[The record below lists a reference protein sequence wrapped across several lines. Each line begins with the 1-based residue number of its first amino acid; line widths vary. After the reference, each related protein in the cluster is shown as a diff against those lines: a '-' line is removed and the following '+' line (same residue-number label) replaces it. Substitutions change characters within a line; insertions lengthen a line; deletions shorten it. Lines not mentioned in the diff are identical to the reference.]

1 MKISIKR
8 EQSKL
13 AYSAEREKFGTQFK
27 QIKVLMLAMMAYIAS
42 ATFIACSSDDDNGNN
57 GGGDGDMSVSNYQ
70 RYQKV
75 VNETVKGQKK
85 SNKALLLVAFGS
97 TWEQAYDTF
106 DKVVDEYKAAFPDW
120 DVYLSFSSAICINNA
135 RAGENVDP
143 KDYYDP
149 EHWLTA
155 IGLADYKQIAVQSL
169 QVIPGEE
176 YRRVRDSYIKDFMNN
191 RNNDFTDEYMKSIDR
206 QVVLG
211 TPLIAE
217 EEDAENLAK
226 TLNNESDIK
235 AAVANGIVAFM
246 GHGNPEGYDYFGGNV
261 RYLQLEDALR
271 KISKNYYVGTVDMDD
286 TYAENV
292 LEHIAGGTF
301 VYQVGDLKK
310 TITYEANDSQKAQLF
325 VLMSI
330 AGDHAHNDMADDEDD
345 ESWYSLFNAAG
356 IETEAYETNFTEP
369 CWKKYKS
376 GDEYIPGLAERSAIR
391 KLWINHTREAI
402 NKLGTDEALSTP
414 TTAPEE

>member
-1 MKISIKR
+1 M
-8 EQSKL
+8 
-13 AYSAEREKFGTQFK
+13 K
-27 QIKVLMLAMMAYIAS
+27 QIKCLMLAMMAFVAS
-42 ATFIACSSDDDNGNN
+42 ATFTACNSDDDNNN
-57 GGGDGDMSVSNYQ
+57 NQQPESNYD
-70 RYQKV
+70 RYQKA
-75 VNETVKGQKK
+75 VNETVNSQKK
-85 SNKALLLVAFGS
+85 SDKVILLVAFGS

-106 DKVVDEYKAAFPDW
+106 DKVVDDYKAAFPGW

-135 RAGENVDP
+135 RAGENVAP

-155 IGLADYKQIAVQSL
+155 IGLAAYKHICVQSL

-191 RNNDFTDEYMKSIDR
+191 RNNDITDAYMKSLDR
-206 QVVLG
+206 QVVVG
-211 TPLIAE
+211 TPLMAE
-217 EEDAENLAK
+217 EEDAENLAV
-226 TLNNESDIK
+226 TLNSESDVK
-235 AAVANGIVAFM
+235 AAVNNGIVAFM

-271 KISKNYYVGTVDMDD
+271 KINKNYYVGTVDMDD
-286 TYAENV
+286 TYAEYV
-292 LEHIAGGTF
+292 LDHIAGGTF
-301 VYQVGDLKK
+301 VYQVGDLVK
-310 TITYEANDSQKAQLF
+310 TITYPTNDADKAQLF

-330 AGDHAHNDMADDEDD
+330 AGDHAHNDMADPDDD

-369 CWKKYKS
+369 CWKQYKS
-376 GDEYIPGLAERSAIR
+376 GDEYIPGLAERSAVR
-391 KLWINHTREAI
+391 KLWMNHTRQAI

-414 TTAPEE
+414 TTAPGD